1 MLSNAHIILLQYIYI
16 YFCLEHGHTG
26 HAKRSKKKQLREEA
40 EPVLTTGHSNDSFT
54 ATTTT
59 TITTSRR
66 PSLHTPTLT
75 YHSGLAHFFSL
86 QFTTPSSASVAPFL
100 HLLNSSLLFLTST
113 PLKQAN
119 FVLGS
124 SRRHSLDLQ
133 KDRLRIIA
141 IPFSAMGVLINEY
154 FA

>member
-26 HAKRSKKKQLREEA
+26 HSKRSKKKQLREEA
-40 EPVLTTGHSNDSFT
+40 EPVLTTGHFQQLIYRYHHHYYYYQSPAVT
-54 ATTTT
+54 
-59 TITTSRR
+59 
-66 PSLHTPTLT
+66 LHTDTHISLR
-75 YHSGLAHFFSL
+75 ACAFFSL
-86 QFTTPSSASVAPFL
+86 QFTTPSTASVAPFL

-113 PLKQAN
+113 PLKQVN

-133 KDRLRIIA
+133 KDGLRIIA
-141 IPFSAMGVLINEY
+141 IPFSAMGV
-154 FA
+154 